1 MIDQPS
7 WRKPVGI
14 LGILTFALLWVILIA
29 SASAAIAGLAWPLQ
43 AAIYAVAGT
52 IWIVPL
58 GPVLKWIE
66 TGRFR

>member
-1 MIDQPS
+1 MIEQPS

-14 LGILTFALLWVILIA
+14 LGILTFALLWVILVATA
-29 SASAAIAGLAWPLQ
+29 SAWIGQLYWPLQ
-43 AAIYAVAGT
+43 AIIYAVAGT